1 MNCKY
6 KRIKVNKNW
15 IEKKIVKRTWNR
27 FIYPSRVNRFAGYIR
42 DGKFRC
48 SLITVGINDEGKY
61 ILIDGQ
67 HKLEAIKKENV
78 EFEMD
83 FRIYEGLSEEDMY
96 KEYRMINDVKGFRLV
111 DDLKGE
117 IELKR
122 YDWLNAFLDSP
133 FPIEVTIRGGINS
146 VKIGDILNI
155 IYNGLRTSITR
166 SNLTRNRLPLFLEDL
181 DSEKFSLMKDFCSL
195 YKRCFGNPHRDNWM
209 YKNAVMFTFF
219 RIWIRSKEDFK
230 EDEFIKRW
238 RPVERNSSIRQEAT
252 AGVFDT
258 GILESMTMK
267 IYRIINRG
275 YSKNMMQ
282 EFWIEEE
289 EK

>member
-1 MNCKY
+1 M
-6 KRIKVNKNW
+6 NKNW